1 MTANALAAE
10 GRLPMR
16 NRQYLRASVGPTAAR
31 NAILPICVGFIDR
44 SIELT
49 LGTGLLSS
57 IGYMFRRGF
66 IVDA

>member
-1 MTANALAAE
+1 
-10 GRLPMR
+10 MR